1 MKRLNPKNTEKEKRT
16 SGIYYIYSE
25 ERRLQYVGS
34 SKNIRRRVS
43 SYHQKDDF
51 DVHPTKKALRPHAK
65 RYRVEHMPIKAARKK
80 EKVRKAAAPHNISV
94 AGGRRAVRK
103 RKKRR

>member
-1 MKRLNPKNTEKEKRT
+1 MKLLNPKNTGKEKHT

-25 ERRLQYVGS
+25 ERRLEYVGS

-51 DVHPTKKALRPHAK
+51 DVHPTKKADLDPCF
-65 RYRVEHMPIKAARKK
+65 
-80 EKVRKAAAPHNISV
+80 
-94 AGGRRAVRK
+94 
-103 RKKRR
+103 